1 MHHFKKYHFLYFSNS
16 CIKNRTC
23 TISLL
28 FRWYCDNK
36 ICIVLMASTRMK
48 VISSGCL
55 LLFEPLAFAREGATW
70 VRFSFGGDVWSPL
83 RLLGSR
89 LFLHIFYAY
98 REFLG
103 CIAARST
110 ERLLEFGMGTLGQ
123 RHLREFIWCGFFWS
137 CEHEWS
143 DSWGLAHACN
153 LVVWLVR
160 VEGFWQHSFLFTKN
174 SILPHI
180 SCMWI
185 FANFGGS
192 SDY

>member
-1 MHHFKKYHFLYFSNS
+1 
-16 CIKNRTC
+16 
-23 TISLL
+23 
-28 FRWYCDNK
+28 
-36 ICIVLMASTRMK
+36 MK
-48 VISSGCL
+48 VLPGFGSHLVAMSGVPCVCSVAVS
-55 LLFEPLAFAREGATW
+55 FYI
-70 VRFSFGGDVWSPL
+70 FS
-83 RLLGSR
+83 
-89 LFLHIFYAY
+89 HIFYAY
-98 REFLG
+98 RDFLG
-103 CIAARST
+103 CSAARSK

>member
-1 MHHFKKYHFLYFSNS
+1 MIWQRMKRSKGTPHRSKVLLLIVCTCMQPVCAFMHHFKKYHFLYFSNS

-89 LFLHIFYAY
+89 LFLHIFAY
-98 REFLG
+98 
-103 CIAARST
+103 I
-110 ERLLEFGMGTLGQ
+110 
-123 RHLREFIWCGFFWS
+123 LRI
-137 CEHEWS
+137 
-143 DSWGLAHACN
+143 
-153 LVVWLVR
+153 
-160 VEGFWQHSFLFTKN
+160 
-174 SILPHI
+174 
-180 SCMWI
+180 
-185 FANFGGS
+185 
-192 SDY
+192 